1 MTFLSAPTAGF
12 AGRVSVARRNKGLSQ
27 ADVAREL
34 AVSATTVNDW
44 EHGKSR
50 RIDGVNLLNLS
61 QLLGV
66 SPWWILFG
74 FSEAQRPA
82 DADLASPVQ
91 PSDLLDL
98 MTLWRALASDQRGAL
113 LTLLRSW

>member
-1 MTFLSAPTAGF
+1 MTFHTAPTAGF
-12 AGRVSVARRNKGLSQ
+12 AGRVTHARELKGLSK
-27 ADVAREL
+27 ADVARKL
-34 AVSATTVNDW
+34 KLSSPTVNDW
-44 EHGKSR
+44 ENGKSR

-82 DADLASPVQ
+82 DADLTSPVQ